1 MLNGLWAGMMILGIL
16 YGAFQG
22 RLADITNAALESSK
36 EAVTLCITMAGVM
49 AFWMGLM
56 EVAAKAGMIQVMERL
71 LSPIIRFFFPN
82 IPEKHPAK
90 EYITTNFVANIFGLG
105 WAATPAGLKA
115 MDALHDLEE
124 ARRRGNA
131 QGRAMPAGVANNE
144 MCTFLILNISSLQL
158 IPIQVIGYRG
168 QYGSV
173 NPVWVIG
180 PALLATSIST
190 LTAALYCRWK
200 NQ

>member
-56 EVAAKAGMIQVMERL
+56 EIAAKAGMIQGMERL

-82 IPEKHPAK
+82 I
-90 EYITTNFVANIFGLG
+90 
-105 WAATPAGLKA
+105 
-115 MDALHDLEE
+115 
-124 ARRRGNA
+124 
-131 QGRAMPAGVANNE
+131 
-144 MCTFLILNISSLQL
+144 
-158 IPIQVIGYRG
+158 
-168 QYGSV
+168 
-173 NPVWVIG
+173 
-180 PALLATSIST
+180 
-190 LTAALYCRWK
+190 
-200 NQ
+200 